1 MDGRWLF
8 TGHSFRLLP
17 LIRSLDKLQYPAS
30 FEFASHFFCFKRL
43 SIQNPSSIAVLIGLL
58 FCFDLTF
65 GFCRK
70 VGEEKERDKTYTME
84 LLFAD
89 VGDFRFDLYDGN
101 LMGMGMQW
109 NGMD

>member
-30 FEFASHFFCFKRL
+30 FEFASPFFCFKRL
-43 SIQNPSSIAVLIGLL
+43 LIQILLLPPSSSAIL

-70 VGEEKERDKTYTME
+70 VGEEKERDKTYTMG
-84 LLFAD
+84 LPFAAL
-89 VGDFRFDLYDGN
+89 GGLSLRPYDGN

>member
-30 FEFASHFFCFKRL
+30 FEFASPFFCFKRL

-58 FCFDLTF
+58 FCFNLTF

-70 VGEEKERDKTYTME
+70 VGEEKERDETRHIRW
-84 LLFAD
+84 D
-89 VGDFRFDLYDGN
+89 
-101 LMGMGMQW
+101 
-109 NGMD
+109 